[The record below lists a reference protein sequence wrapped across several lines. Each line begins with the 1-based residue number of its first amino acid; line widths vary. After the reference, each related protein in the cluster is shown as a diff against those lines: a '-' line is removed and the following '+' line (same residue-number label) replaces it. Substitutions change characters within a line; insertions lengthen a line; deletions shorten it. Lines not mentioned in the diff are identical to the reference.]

1 MKNLSTDPI
10 TDGTPLTPVE
20 RTFFDDLTKSA
31 EDLQTNQ
38 DETVSGTNPNQ
49 APPPD
54 NARSDDPT
62 WSEEPGPDFT
72 NAARQQFIAGREK
85 LLEELLPGASSTS
98 DPAEKKLVSEV
109 FETSQYETSSP
120 QLQKSASTL
129 NERVRQLC
137 GRD

>member
-20 RTFFDDLTKSA
+20 RTFFDDLAKSA
-31 EDLQTNQ
+31 EDMHTNQ
-38 DETVSGTNPNQ
+38 DEIVDGTNPDQ

-54 NARSDDPT
+54 NANSDDPT
-62 WSEEPGPDFT
+62 WSEEPGPAFT
-72 NAARQQFIAGREK
+72 NVVRQQIIAGREK
-85 LLEELLPGASSTS
+85 LLEELLPEATSTS
-98 DPAEKKLVSEV
+98 DPAEKKLVSEM
-109 FETSQYETSSP
+109 FETPQYETSSP

-129 NERVRQLC
+129 GERVRLLC